1 MGTRLQQSGVRLGS
15 HDIGARGSECNDQS
29 FKHNIVVVHAWVEF
43 LYMYIDKSCK
53 GCKTAAS
60 TLEEDIM
67 LL

>member
-1 MGTRLQQSGVRLGS
+1 MQSAMISLLNTTYGSYACMGGIFVL
-15 HDIGARGSECNDQS
+15 
-29 FKHNIVVVHAWVEF
+29 
-43 LYMYIDKSCK
+43 IDKSCK

>member
-15 HDIGARGSECNDQS
+15 HDIGARGAECNDQS
-29 FKHNIVVVHAWVEF
+29 LNTTYGSYACIGGIFI
-43 LYMYIDKSCK
+43 LIDKSCK
-53 GCKTAAS
+53 GYKTAAS